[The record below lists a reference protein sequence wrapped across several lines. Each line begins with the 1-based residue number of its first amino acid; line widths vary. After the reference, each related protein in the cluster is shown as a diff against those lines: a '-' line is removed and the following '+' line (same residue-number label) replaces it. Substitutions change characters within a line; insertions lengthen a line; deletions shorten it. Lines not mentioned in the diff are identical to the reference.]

1 MTPWNRFEQYFKH
14 NQLRMLQRW
23 LGLAELAP
31 QQIDPERIKRILVV
45 RQHDQLGDFLL
56 STPVFG
62 ALRNHFKGRT
72 ITVIARKYT
81 AMLAQHHEAI
91 DEIITFY
98 EHGKDWDRAGLAS
111 LLQAVRNKFDLAVVL
126 NTVSHSLSSDLL
138 ARFCCR
144 TYLLGTA
151 HLPFGGTD
159 SNFFYNLR
167 APLRE
172 GIRHQSER
180 NLDILRYIGVES
192 QDAHERICLTKEEKG
207 WARASLVA
215 KGWDPQRL
223 LIMVHPGAG
232 KMGNRWPVEAFAE
245 AANRLQ
251 KMFAAQIAVSWGP
264 QETELG
270 HALIG
275 QIASPV
281 IEANDRNL
289 RNLAALFQ
297 QSGLFMCNDTGVM
310 HLAAAVGTPL
320 VAVFGPTDPAQWK
333 PWGEEFVAVRAD
345 DQICRSVSVDQ
356 YCYNAVNVMKIKGIT
371 SS

>member
-251 KMFAAQIAVSWGP
+251 KMFAAQIAVSATLLSAKLQVLSLKPMIGICEIWRLYFSNPGCLCVMILALCIWP
-264 QETELG
+264 QRLAPHWWLFLAQRIRRNG
-270 HALIG
+270 SPGAKNSWLFALTIKY
-275 QIASPV
+275 
-281 IEANDRNL
+281 
-289 RNLAALFQ
+289 AAL
-297 QSGLFMCNDTGVM
+297 
-310 HLAAAVGTPL
+310 
-320 VAVFGPTDPAQWK
+320 
-333 PWGEEFVAVRAD
+333 
-345 DQICRSVSVDQ
+345 
-356 YCYNAVNVMKIKGIT
+356 
-371 SS
+371 